1 MDKEEEN
8 KYVSQL
14 LGVFNSCDT
23 TGTGYLDKEE
33 LTDLCHKLHL
43 DAQLPLLLQTLLGT
57 DIFARVNFEEFK
69 EGFVAVLSSTIDIS
83 ISEDESSYL
92 EPVIPDEVKPKY
104 VKGTKRYGRRTQP
117 EREAAENEANKCLQ
131 EQHQVKGQRKS
142 QLKRSSS
149 LESVE
154 SLKSD
159 EEAENGKEPLN
170 ENFEA
175 QGQLRAWNPEIF
187 DGRRRNS
194 SPCSDMT
201 EHQVRDIWEE
211 LGVGHNGYLNQQ
223 ELATVCKNI
232 GLKDLSKEE
241 LEDLFNK
248 LDRDG
253 DGRVSFQEFQ
263 DGLFSHAP
271 VPISSTPLKN
281 RRPWACFQPVEDSS
295 RMTTTNSLLSAFG
308 GLHLFSTIDDGTGF
322 GSPEQIMIIWEEE
335 GIEDGK
341 EILTSLDFS
350 LGERVNL
357 LDLTTALDNELIAT
371 KNRIHMAALASYK
384 NELYHQHGLVEQV
397 TRERDKVKQDFEKA
411 EKRNLQLANEVD
423 DHNSEMEQLNESKIK
438 DLELEYRQRLSVLRT
453 ELESEK
459 EQFIHQADQHKTK
472 LESDL
477 ANLKIEEAA
486 LRERLNLSVK
496 ENSRLQKE
504 MVEVV
509 EKLSEAEN
517 DVVTL
522 QTNVED
528 MLKGKRQSDH
538 PHMEFCNQDERFAD
552 IINEYEIQC
561 RELRDQNDEL
571 QIQLETLRSQLSE
584 SKYSRLLA
592 RIKDNKLLHLK
603 AKEKIHNNS
612 LSNGSQGKKGM
623 STKLRRSASAAG
635 ANGPVAMEPE
645 PPPVNIEAELTKQQL
660 KEQQQEIQDLK
671 IELETKVNYYERE
684 VELMKS
690 NFEKERKATEHSF
703 KLEISELEEQKAD
716 LEELNAKYQ
725 EVIDGLKVQLSKSAQ
740 CQEMEK
746 RFKEEK
752 FELEQY
758 YAKEISALGQRLTAE
773 KDQLE
778 EELRR
783 THQHELQSMRQEAEE
798 ELNEKLAASEAQWAE
813 HWQNLLQQHYNE
825 KNEALEKY
833 ELAKISWREEQLRE
847 RNLWE
852 ERERT
857 LLAQCRKEQLKQEEK
872 HSEEQAHIC
881 KTFAI
886 EKEEIESQYKI
897 QMNRLNREIKSLSSC
912 LESRGN
918 DSTMTADRG
927 PSGQYLNLNSDDKDH
942 SNKTEVVHFIKQDE
956 LSETTGQLTETP
968 NPQCAQILYC
978 LKDVDE
984 KLSLL
989 KRTEE
994 SAEVK
999 LHKMECVVSSLR
1011 AQLLDDIKETEALL
1025 KKHGYLEEEKAQLS
1039 RQLEAMEEERLL
1051 SEAKQNQLMVE
1062 LWEKCDYIKV
1072 QDSKLQLIS
1081 KDNEELE
1088 KQVAALT
1095 GQAVALEHKLNAF
1108 SGKYQEMTARLSEAI
1123 DGVSSE
1129 QNVCHTQDGDP
1140 TNEGILMEELLAR
1153 NTLLSRQLSNK
1164 EEEVY
1169 VLQRE
1174 MNEMVRQFQELEI
1187 EAIKYPTDA
1196 NQENKEERD
1205 SVIDKLV
1212 ELEDLVRQLERET
1225 ETSQDD
1231 RMELC
1236 RLTEDN
1242 GLLRNK
1248 LEGLQKEVHD
1258 FEDQANKH
1266 RKEVEHL
1273 KKEKEKLVCELEEL
1287 NKQSQKYQEEAR
1299 LLNAQSLQL
1308 SNAIL
1313 DLTAQNKQNQETM
1326 QQLSSSLRDMAQQKE
1341 EAAASVTQLQ
1351 EMMCRLEQANVQQEA
1366 ESQGQRDQLEKDLQ
1380 RFKDEN
1386 QKYQDELHRLNAQT
1400 LQLNASVADLSA
1412 WKMEKQET
1420 LQNLT
1425 SQLRDVTQREEAEQA
1440 EGTRLHKVLSALE
1453 REKDRLEHE
1462 LDVSKEECQKYR
1474 EELRQLNT
1482 QSLQLSSSVS
1492 DLSVQH
1498 SGNQEVIQQ
1507 LNNRLREVTKQKE
1520 DAAAVVEQLKDVLN
1534 TLEREK
1540 LQHLAA
1546 WQQERNQLAQELRTS
1561 NEKME
1566 NHTQKH
1572 MREKE
1577 GLLSGLH
1584 ESNKQLVI
1592 MDSLQEE
1599 VTSLRQE
1606 KQSLG
1611 EQCHS
1616 LTSQLKDVAAQV
1628 MKMHKL
1634 ERDLK
1639 VAHEE
1644 SQTLKRNQAQL
1655 RETLAECQDQLLEA
1669 NSKLTLEQSQHM
1681 RQVQQLKE
1689 QVSCA
1694 VPMEQVTELQ
1704 NRLREEE
1711 QNSLQLQD
1719 KMRFHAE
1726 QTNRLLAMQQEEHE
1740 KLLRRMEERLE
1751 EVEMDLKNVRLM
1763 LQEKVNQLKEQ
1774 LEKNAK
1780 SGLLLKDLY
1789 VENAQLM
1796 KALQVT
1802 EQRQKSAEKKNYLL
1816 EEKISALNKVI
1827 GRIAPASLAV

>member
-1 MDKEEEN
+1 MICSDGTLSIN
-8 KYVSQL
+8 YVY
-14 LGVFNSCDT
+14 V
-23 TGTGYLDKEE
+23 
-33 LTDLCHKLHL
+33 
-43 DAQLPLLLQTLLGT
+43 LQ
-57 DIFARVNFEEFK
+57 VNFEEFK

-117 EREAAENEANKCLQ
+117 EHEAAENEANKFLQ
-131 EQHQVKGQRKS
+131 EQHQGKGQRKS

-175 QGQLRAWNPEIF
+175 QGQLRSWNPEIF
-187 DGRRRNS
+187 DGKRRNS

-263 DGLFSHAP
+263 EGLFSHAP
-271 VPISSTPLKN
+271 VPISSTPLKH
-281 RRPWACFQPVEDSS
+281 RRPWACFQPMEDSS
-295 RMTTTNSLLSAFG
+295 RMTTTPSLLSAFG
-308 GLHLFSTIDDGTGF
+308 GLHLFSSIDDGTGF

-341 EILTSLDFS
+341 EILTSLDFN
-350 LGERVNL
+350 LGEQVNL
-357 LDLTTALDNELIAT
+357 LDLTSALDNELIAT
-371 KNRIHMAALASYK
+371 KNRIHLAALASYK
-384 NELYHQHGLVEQV
+384 NELYHRHGLVEQV
-397 TRERDKVKQDFEKA
+397 TRERDKIKQDFEKA
-411 EKRNLQLANEVD
+411 EKRNLQLASEVD

-438 DLELEYRQRLSVLRT
+438 DLELEYRQRLSVLRIQ
-453 ELESEK
+453 LEGEK
-459 EQFIHQADQHKTK
+459 EQFMHQSDQHRTK
-472 LESDL
+472 LEADL
-477 ANLKIEEAA
+477 ANLKMEEAS

-509 EKLSEAEN
+509 EKLSETEN
-517 DVVTL
+517 DVLKL
-522 QTNVED
+522 QTNVD
-528 MLKGKRQSDH
+528 DLLKGKRQVDH
-538 PHMEFCNQDERFAD
+538 PHMEFCSQEERFAD
-552 IINEYEIQC
+552 IIKEYEIQC

-571 QIQLETLRSQLSE
+571 RIQLETLRSQLSE

-592 RIKDNKLLHLK
+592 KIKDNKLLHLK

-612 LSNGSQGKKGM
+612 LSNGSHGKKGL
-623 STKLRRSASAAG
+623 SAKVRRSVSAAG
-635 ANGPVAMEPE
+635 ANGPVTMEPE
-645 PPPVNIEAELTKQQL
+645 LPPSNIEAELTKQQL

-703 KLEISELEEQKAD
+703 KLEISELEEQRAD

-725 EVIDGLKVQLSKSAQ
+725 EVIDGLKTQLSKSAQ

-752 FELEQY
+752 LELEQY
-758 YAKEISALGQRLTAE
+758 YAKELSALGQRLTAE

-798 ELNEKLAASEAQWAE
+798 ALNETLAASEAQWAE

-825 KNEALEKY
+825 KNEALEKH

-847 RNLWE
+847 QNLWE

-857 LLAQCRKEQLKQEEK
+857 LLAQCKKEQLKQEEK
-872 HSEEQAHIC
+872 HNEEQAHIC

-886 EKEEIESQYKI
+886 EKEEIESRYNIKI
-897 QMNRLNREIKSLSSC
+897 DQLKREIEC
-912 LESRGN
+912 LVSRVT
-918 DSTMTADRG
+918 TMTTAERGQPLAWVAVQSGECLYGNSADKG
-927 PSGQYLNLNSDDKDH
+927 SVNKADMGH
-942 SNKTEVVHFIKQDE
+942 SDE
-956 LSETTGQLTETP
+956 LSEMTGQHNVTP
-968 NPQCAQILYC
+968 NPQCTRVLYR

-989 KRTEE
+989 KGTEE
-994 SAEVK
+994 STEVK
-999 LHKMECVVSSLR
+999 LHKMECVVFSLR
-1011 AQLLDDIKETEALL
+1011 AQLQDDMKEIEALL
-1025 KKHGYLEEEKAQLS
+1025 KKQNYLEEEKAQLGS
-1039 RQLEAMEEERLL
+1039 RLEAMEEEHLL
-1051 SEAKQNQLMVE
+1051 SEAKQHQLMVQ
-1062 LWEKCDYIKV
+1062 LQEKSDFIKE
-1072 QDSKLQLIS
+1072 QDSKLQHIS
-1081 KDNEELE
+1081 KDKEELE

-1095 GQAVALEHKLNAF
+1095 GEAVQLEHKLNAF
-1108 SGKYQEMTARLSEAI
+1108 SGKYQEMTACLSETI
-1123 DGVSSE
+1123 EGIHSE
-1129 QNVCHTQDGDP
+1129 QNVCHTPDGIPANDSVF
-1140 TNEGILMEELLAR
+1140 IEELLAR
-1153 NTLLSRQLSNK
+1153 NVSLSQQLNDK
-1164 EEEVY
+1164 EEEVCI
-1169 VLQRE
+1169 LQRKI
-1174 MNEMVRQFQELEI
+1174 NIMVRRLQELEI
-1187 EAIKYPTDA
+1187 EAHKYPSGAEDESQKA
-1196 NQENKEERD
+1196 RD
-1205 SVIDKLV
+1205 CVIDKLV

-1225 ETSQDD
+1225 NASQDD
-1231 RMELC
+1231 RLELC

-1242 GLLRNK
+1242 CLFREK
-1248 LEGLQKEVHD
+1248 VERLQQEVHD
-1258 FEDQANKH
+1258 FEDQTNKH
-1266 RKEVEHL
+1266 RKEVEQL
-1273 KKEKEKLVCELEEL
+1273 KNEKEQLVCELKEL
-1287 NKQSQKYQEEAR
+1287 NKQSHKCQEEVC
-1299 LLNAQSLQL
+1299 LLNAQNLQL
-1308 SNAIL
+1308 STAIS
-1313 DLTAQNKQNQETM
+1313 DLTGQNKENQETIK
-1326 QQLSSSLRDMAQQKE
+1326 QLSSSLSDMARQKE
-1341 EAAASVTQLQ
+1341 EATDSMTKLQ
-1351 EMMCRLEQANVQQEA
+1351 EMICCLEKANVQQEA
-1366 ESQGQRDQLEKDLQ
+1366 EGQRQRDWLEQDLQ
-1380 RFKDEN
+1380 KLNDEN
-1386 QKYQDELHRLNAQT
+1386 QKYQDELNRLNAQT
-1400 LQLNASVADLSA
+1400 QQLNSTIADLSA
-1412 WKMEKQET
+1412 WKMENQET
-1420 LQNLT
+1420 MQNLT
-1425 SQLRDVTQREEAEQA
+1425 SHLREVTQQEEAAQA

-1453 REKDRLEHE
+1453 SEKLQLESQWERDRNRLEHE
-1462 LDVSKEECQKYR
+1462 LEVSKEECQRYR
-1474 EELRQLNT
+1474 EELHQLNA

-1492 DLSVQH
+1492 DLSAQH
-1498 SGNQEVIQQ
+1498 AGNQEAIQQ
-1507 LNNRLREVTKQKE
+1507 LSNRLREVTKQKE
-1520 DAAAVVEQLKDVLN
+1520 DAVAAVEQLRDVIN

-1540 LQHLAA
+1540 LQHLGA
-1546 WQQERNQLAQELRTS
+1546 WQQERNQLAQQLHTS

-1566 NHTQKH
+1566 NQMQKH
-1572 MREKE
+1572 IKEKE

-1584 ESNKQLVI
+1584 ESNKQLSV
-1592 MDSLQEE
+1592 MDSFQEAN
-1599 VTSLRQE
+1599 TSLRQE
-1606 KQSLG
+1606 KQSLE
-1611 EQCHS
+1611 EQCHN
-1616 LTSQLKDVAAQV
+1616 LTTQLKDAAAQA
-1628 MKMHKL
+1628 MQMLKL
-1634 ERDLK
+1634 ESDLK
-1639 VAHEE
+1639 AAHEE

-1689 QVSCA
+1689 RVSCA
-1694 VPMEQVTELQ
+1694 VPVEQVTELQ

-1711 QNSLQLQD
+1711 KNTQQLQD

-1751 EVEMDLKNVRLM
+1751 EVELDLKNVRLM
-1763 LQEKVNQLKEQ
+1763 LQEKVHQLKEQ

-1816 EEKISALNKVI
+1816 EEKIAALNKVI